1 MHVKELTQ
9 TADRWRGQL
18 SFRYTTKSG
27 RLGDELEEMEIYRLG
42 LSLHLADE
50 TLFEQTISSSFIY
63 FALLASKFGRT
74 VVFVFAEGGDRTFL
88 FESTSPSILRTH
100 GTRILNFSTLTPVP
114 P

>member
-1 MHVKELTQ
+1 MALAAVIPIHNT
-9 TADRWRGQL
+9 
-18 SFRYTTKSG
+18 SG
-27 RLGDELEEMEIYRLG
+27 RLGDELGEMEIYRLG
-42 LSLHLADE
+42 RSLHLADE

-74 VVFVFAEGGDRTFL
+74 VVFVFAEGGGRTFL

-114 P
+114 S